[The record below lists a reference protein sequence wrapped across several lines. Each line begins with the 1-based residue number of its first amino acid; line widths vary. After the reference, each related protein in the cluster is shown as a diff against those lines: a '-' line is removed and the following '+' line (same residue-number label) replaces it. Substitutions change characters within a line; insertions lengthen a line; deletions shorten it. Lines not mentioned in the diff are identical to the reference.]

1 MLIIELHPALFG
13 VIMNEEYSPMWRVW
27 RVVDTPTGT
36 DRGRTLLNFVLAQ
49 QNVGVLV
56 RELIH
61 SFKLYLLNL
70 NPS

>member
-1 MLIIELHPALFG
+1 MESAAG
-13 VIMNEEYSPMWRVW
+13 
-27 RVVDTPTGT
+27 VDTPTGKCRFWT
-36 DRGRTLLNFVLAQ
+36 DRGRTPLNLVLAQ